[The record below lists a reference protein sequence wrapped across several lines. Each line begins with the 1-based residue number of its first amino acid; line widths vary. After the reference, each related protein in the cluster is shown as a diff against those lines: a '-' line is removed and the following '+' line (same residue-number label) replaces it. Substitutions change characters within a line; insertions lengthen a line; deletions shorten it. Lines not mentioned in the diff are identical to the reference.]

1 MSSLNCNLNKVLI
14 SALLLLFLTAFQS
27 VSARNIAFLYA
38 LDKDLTVL
46 KTLGKSEK
54 ALPIGNRKA
63 SIIHVGPNTVFA
75 IKMNSGSIETAVST
89 QALLSRERIDVAFS
103 TGPAGAL
110 KANLSRGE
118 WLAIRSCLSYQ
129 AGSHTMSG
137 HVLPEPDVLF
147 ENPQELNL
155 PLAAI
160 ASGELFIASDEKKQE
175 IIQQTDADLI
185 DMNTAGLSTACKSHS
200 VPLYCIR
207 IVSDLADNQASKD
220 FADFVQEYDG
230 VGARLFFEWLK
241 KLPPD
246 ETDPSSHP
254 HLKKILSDG

>member
-1 MSSLNCNLNKVLI
+1 M
-14 SALLLLFLTAFQS
+14 LLFFLTAIQS

-46 KTLGKSEK
+46 KSRGTSERVV
-54 ALPIGNRKA
+54 PIGNRKV
-63 SIIHVGPNTVFA
+63 SIIHLGANTIFA
-75 IKMNSGSIETAVST
+75 IKMHSGSIETAVSA
-89 QALLSRERIDVAFS
+89 QALLSRERIDKAFS

-110 KANLSRGE
+110 KESLSRGQ
-118 WLAIRSCLSYQ
+118 WVAIQSCLSYQ
-129 AGSHTMSG
+129 AGSHTRSG
-137 HVLPEPDVLF
+137 HVIPEPDVIF

-185 DMNTAGLSTACKSHS
+185 DMNTAGLSTACKSHN

-207 IVSDLADNQASKD
+207 IVSDLADNQESND

-230 VGARLFFEWLK
+230 EGARLFFEWLK

-254 HLKKILSDG
+254 HLKKILGDG